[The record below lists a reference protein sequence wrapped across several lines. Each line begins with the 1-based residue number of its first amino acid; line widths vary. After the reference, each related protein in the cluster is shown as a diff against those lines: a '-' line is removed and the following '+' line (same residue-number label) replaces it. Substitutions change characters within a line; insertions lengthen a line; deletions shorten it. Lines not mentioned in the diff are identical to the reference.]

1 MQTPRT
7 KRWGERFWRALLWRL
22 PILALTAGALVF
34 YLAFPYRALDSD
46 VATYGLM
53 GNDILR
59 HGYLPTLPY
68 GQNYLFS
75 ITPYVYALTRLLSP
89 ALSAP
94 RALAIAGSLLALGG
108 LWLIYEALL
117 AAEDRAGRRRVW
129 PPVVFCLLIAGSWS
143 TISDLGYFSSIE
155 VAFFLL
161 GVIVWTAGR
170 LDVAIAAGASPGKL
184 LWSALGLACGY
195 ACYSR
200 PQMLVFGV
208 LAAWFLLARLRRQQ
222 ASAFPPALLA
232 LLLGAWLG
240 YAPMLLHN
248 IFRADWPFQLQV
260 PIGLGSPG
268 KIAAAFT
275 IFATKIGPRLLDL
288 DMERRLYSTPALLWV
303 AAGVAGYAA
312 AAWRRSESATILD
325 QVWALGALFIV
336 LLMIL
341 VPGLSLNAVC
351 RRYCLHVI
359 PALAW
364 LFARFWA
371 APGLRRAAASLLVA
385 ALALPA
391 VPAWQRQLIAA
402 RASDRDLREAETR
415 FIPYLQSL
423 QAPIV
428 AQYWDAYLLAFLAD
442 GALPIE
448 AYPWNLVRTYGL
460 LAESDMSRRVLW
472 LVRCGYGQ
480 DTLRHLKQELGED
493 AVERMNR
500 RDTPLS
506 LMGRECEL
514 WEFETG
520 RETVALFKKHHPRY
534 FTTAYPPGSRRASPA
549 YPAVAGSGRR

>member
-59 HGYLPTLPY
+59 HGYLPTLTY

-75 ITPYVYALTRLLSP
+75 ITPYVYALARLLSP

-117 AAEDRAGRRRVW
+117 TAEDRSGRRRAW
-129 PPVVFCLLIAGSWS
+129 PPVVFCLLMAGSWS

-161 GVIVWTAGR
+161 GVIVWAAGR
-170 LDVAIAAGASPGKL
+170 LDAAIAAGASPGKL
-184 LWSALGLACGY
+184 LWVALGMACGY

-200 PQMLVFGV
+200 PQMLAPGV
-208 LAAWFLLARLRRQQ
+208 LAAWFLLSRLRRQQ
-222 ASAFPPALLA
+222 ASAFRPALLA
-232 LLLGAWLG
+232 LLGGVWLG

-248 IFRADWPFQLQV
+248 IFRADWPFQHAIPLE
-260 PIGLGSPG
+260 LGSRR

-275 IFATKIGPRLLDL
+275 IFATEITPRLLGIDAEHRFHSAL
-288 DMERRLYSTPALLWV
+288 ILLWV
-303 AAGVAGYAA
+303 AAGVAGYLA

-371 APGLRRAAASLLVA
+371 APGLRRAAASLLTGAIV
-385 ALALPA
+385 LQA
-391 VPAWQRQLIAA
+391 VPAWQRQLSAA
-402 RASDRDLREAETR
+402 RASDRDLWEAETR

-460 LAESDMSRRVLW
+460 LAESDMAGRVLW

-480 DTLRHLKQELGED
+480 DTLRQMELELGKD
-493 AVERMNR
+493 ALERMSR

-506 LMGRECEL
+506 LLGRECEL

-534 FTTAYPPGSRRASPA
+534 FTTAYPPGSRRDETHSM
-549 YPAVAGSGRR
+549 SGCCRKR